1 MYSKQT
7 DLYRNTLLQFC
18 KFEIIEKIKTANEL
32 INFGFKDKKNM
43 LPIEK
48 ISIGTK
54 AKECISKFSTNEK
67 QLFLE
72 GVSKF
77 NIKLCAATEE
87 SRIVKFILSKLRIP

>member
-1 MYSKQT
+1 MNSLTLISKT
-7 DLYRNTLLQFC
+7 
-18 KFEIIEKIKTANEL
+18 
-32 INFGFKDKKNM
+32 KKNM

-67 QLFLE
+67 HLYLE

-77 NIKLCAATEE
+77 
-87 SRIVKFILSKLRIP
+87 IVSK